1 VLRIVRRSNAAKLGS
16 FSLRCLRPPL
26 YFETPS
32 WHGGVAVLSGALRC
46 TSHSRPAQ
54 LLRRLW
60 ATRSS
65 PRLESR
71 APPSPWPPVALW
83 PLRTHRSLRLAAHD
97 TQHHTA
103 LLLTALR
110 PAACTQHGPRTPARP
125 FGPAVTAPATQHT
138 QPAAPCELLM
148 GAASRTLTAAL
159 PNRHARTPA
168 GSGVGDGVGVRVPV
182 QPAASDPSTCA
193 CPCSRPATFG
203 ARAQVMSI
211 RLWCLCASTC
221 ESQWE
226 ESGAH
231 RAPRALIFSLVSGGG
246 REKLLRRY

>member
-1 VLRIVRRSNAAKLGS
+1 MRRRQRALPLHAKSSRGN
-16 FSLRCLRPPL
+16 
-26 YFETPS
+26 
-32 WHGGVAVLSGALRC
+32 ALRC

-168 GSGVGDGVGVRVPV
+168 GSGVGDGVGVRVP
-182 QPAASDPSTCA
+182 
-193 CPCSRPATFG
+193 
-203 ARAQVMSI
+203 
-211 RLWCLCASTC
+211 
-221 ESQWE
+221 
-226 ESGAH
+226 AH
-231 RAPRALIFSLVSGGG
+231 APPRAVRRAARQHVRIRCRTSDSLHWC
-246 REKLLRRY
+246 